1 MCKNCYKR
9 INSYFSA
16 DYYFEFNVKTIF
28 VSQQELY
35 TLSMTT
41 HELQKIMF
49 LDIETVPQ
57 TADYT
62 HMSNELAHLW
72 EDKFNLIQKR
82 MPEKYGVETTAIDA
96 FNSSAG
102 IYAEFGKIVCISV
115 GFVHFQGTAMHF
127 RTKSFAG
134 DNEQLIL
141 SEFISLI
148 AKFCTTKEHTLCGH
162 NIKEFDIPYICRRI
176 LIHGLKLPPIF
187 QIAGKKPWEINFI
200 DTLELWKFGDYKNY
214 TSLKLLT
221 AVFGI
226 PTPKDDIDGSQV
238 AEVYYKEKNV
248 NRIATYCQKDVLAT
262 AQVYLRLNGI
272 DLIKIEHIEHV
283 NSIAL
288 N

>member
-1 MCKNCYKR
+1 
-9 INSYFSA
+9 
-16 DYYFEFNVKTIF
+16 
-28 VSQQELY
+28 
-35 TLSMTT
+35 MTAP
-41 HELQKIMF
+41 ELQKIMF

-57 TADYT
+57 TGDF
-62 HMSNELAHLW
+62 SKLSDELAHLW

-82 MPEKYGVETTAIDA
+82 MPEKYGADTTADDG
-96 FNSSAG
+96 FNNSAG

-115 GFVHFQGTAMHF
+115 GFIHYQANKIHFK
-127 RTKSFAG
+127 TKSFAG
-134 DNEQLIL
+134 DNEQLL
-141 SEFISLI
+141 LEEFIALI
-148 AKFCTTKEHTLCGH
+148 AKFCTTKEHTVCGH

-176 LIHGLKLPPIF
+176 LINGLNLPPIF

-200 DTLELWKFGDYKNY
+200 DTLEMWKFGDYKNY

-238 AEVYYKEKNV
+238 ADVFYKEKNV
-248 NRIATYCQKDVLAT
+248 ARIATYCQKDVLAT
-262 AQVYLRLNGI
+262 AQVYLRLNGLK
-272 DLIKIEHIEHV
+272 LIENENIEHV